1 MYNLGSK
8 ILAHLS
14 KVDNIL
20 KGRAQFPITCE
31 IDPSNYCQN
40 NCKWCIYADY
50 LKRNRIHLDFNLFR
64 STIIQLKEG
73 GCKSI
78 TFTGGGEPL
87 MNPYI
92 SAMISLAAS
101 YGFQL
106 GLITNGVLLNE
117 IVDQLHHFDF
127 IRVSLDATTTETYKR
142 TKGTNHFDTV
152 CKNIEMVAGL
162 SVVDV
167 GISMVYE
174 DDIKEE
180 AQDFYQLGKRLGVKY
195 SQIKPLVDKDVENAS
210 VALKEIKE
218 SFVTSRYLVSD
229 TLPCKI
235 AGIIGQVGADGN
247 YYYCC
252 IHRGK
257 PKYKIGNLREKSLQL
272 ILQDRMSFDPDLS
285 DCFSCRYMNYA
296 KEYLKVQ
303 DEKFQVLRHINFL

>member
-14 KVDNIL
+14 KVDTVL
-20 KGRAQFPITCE
+20 KGCVQFPITCE

-50 LKRNRIHLDFNLFR
+50 LKKNRVHLDFNLFK
-64 STIIQLKEG
+64 STIFQLRNG

-92 SAMISLAAS
+92 STMINFAAS
-101 YGFQL
+101 CGFQL
-106 GLITNGVLLNE
+106 GLITNGIRLDE
-117 IVDQLHHFDF
+117 IMNQIQHFDF
-127 IRVSLDATTTETYKR
+127 IRVSLDATTPETYKR
-142 TKGTNHFDTV
+142 TKGTDYFDKV
-152 CKNIEMVAGL
+152 CKNIKMATDRNVT
-162 SVVDV
+162 DV

-174 DDIKEE
+174 DDIKDE
-180 AQDFYQLGKRLGVKY
+180 AQDFYQLGRSLGVKY
-195 SQIKPLVDKDVENAS
+195 SQIKPLVDKDVESAS
-210 VALKEIKE
+210 IVLKEIKG

-229 TLPCKI
+229 MLPCKI
-235 AGIIGQVGADGN
+235 AGIIGQVGADGC

-257 PKYKIGNLREKSLQL
+257 EKYKTGDLREKSLRV
-272 ILQDRMSFDPDLS
+272 ILQDRMSFRPDLS

-296 KEYLKVQ
+296 KEYLKMQ
-303 DEKFQVLRHINFL
+303 DDKYQVLRHINFL